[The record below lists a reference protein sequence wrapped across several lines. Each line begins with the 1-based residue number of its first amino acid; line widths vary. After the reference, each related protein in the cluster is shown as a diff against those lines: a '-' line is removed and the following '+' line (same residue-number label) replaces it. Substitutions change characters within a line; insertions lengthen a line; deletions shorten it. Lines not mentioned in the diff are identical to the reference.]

1 MLHISSLI
9 SFWKL
14 IIASPEL
21 LLYVLWNVIGRILG
35 DVCGSDIVSESLESL
50 IKNKVREQLR
60 KPVYGNDNKITEN
73 MSTKRANSFSQ
84 GSTVEG
90 LRIAQDELGMHWVST
105 FNLTCM
111 VTDNLVFGC
120 HISQG
125 VSKSLSLNV
134 VIFYGQ
140 LQPTN
145 SSNSIFFLRG
155 CSIFMTFV
163 QLYNG

>member
-1 MLHISSLI
+1 MLHIGSLV

-14 IIASPEL
+14 IIAFPEL
-21 LLYVLWNVIGRILG
+21 LLYVLWNGMDRILG
-35 DVCGSDIVSESLESL
+35 DVCGSNIVSESLESL
-50 IKNKVREQLR
+50 IKNKVREQLW
-60 KPVYGNDNKITEN
+60 KPVYRNYNKMTEN
-73 MSTKRANSFSQ
+73 MSTRRAKSFSQ

-90 LRIAQDELGMHWVST
+90 LRIAQDERGMHWVST

-111 VTDNLVFGC
+111 VPDNLVFGC
-120 HISQG
+120 HVSQG
-125 VSKSLSLNV
+125 VSKSFSLNV
-134 VIFYGQ
+134 MIFYGQ

-155 CSIFMTFV
+155 CSIFITFV